1 MRYAELPRP
10 ILKWAGGKT
19 QLLERIL
26 PLLPASIDTYFEPFV
41 GGAAVFFAL
50 ARQQRFRRAVLADRN
65 EELIEVYRAL
75 QQDVD
80 GVIRALARLA
90 TAIDEASYY
99 TVRAARPRGIAGR
112 AARLIYL
119 NKTGYNGLYRVNRA
133 GEFNVP
139 FGRHVRPTVLD
150 EPNLRAASLAL
161 REVTLVVGD
170 FAAVSARAR
179 PGDAVYFDPPYLPL
193 SRTSSFTAYDRHAF
207 GDAEHA
213 RLATVFAELAS
224 RGVAAV
230 LSNSATP
237 RTRALFSGFQV
248 TEVPAGRAINSRAE
262 RRGPVTE
269 LLVVNEAAAPRGR
282 AARTRRPPR

>member
-10 ILKWAGGKT
+10 VLKWAGGKT
-19 QLLERIL
+19 QLLDRIL
-26 PLLPASIDTYFEPFV
+26 PLLPARIDTYFEPFV

-50 ARQQRFRRAVLADRN
+50 ARTKRFRRAVLADRN
-65 EELIEVYRAL
+65 EELVEVYRAL

-80 GVIRALARLA
+80 GVVAALARLA
-90 TAIDEASYY
+90 SHHDEAAYY
-99 TVRAARPRGIAGR
+99 AVRASRPRRAATR

-139 FGRHVRPTVLD
+139 FGRHVRPTILD

-161 REVTLVVGD
+161 QGVELVVDD
-170 FAAVSARAR
+170 FSAVSARAR
-179 PGDAVYFDPPYLPL
+179 PGDAVYLDPPYLPL

-207 GDAEHA
+207 GDEDHA
-213 RLATVFAELAS
+213 RLAAVFGELSA
-224 RGVAAV
+224 RGVPAV

-237 RTRALFSGFQV
+237 RTRELFSRFRV
-248 TEVPAGRAINSRAE
+248 MEVPAGRAINSQVE
-262 RRGPVTE
+262 RRGPVME
-269 LLVVNEAAAPRGR
+269 LLVVNEP
-282 AARTRRPPR
+282 AARPRPARRLRG